1 MKEGYLQEK
10 IREIDYKLKQ
20 QMETMQQLDK
30 HLDRIIVSEK
40 EQKKMFKKLKELDT
54 YKEVIKKDLESE
66 ISDGFKILK
75 NQSKETIRKKIDDA
89 IEKKVGELQKQMDA
103 LLEELNQIKDLK
115 DIVIDAT
122 KNSIYSQQLC
132 NILVEELIRER
143 VFSREKTEII
153 TKRATIRTKD
163 KLKQI

>member
-20 QMETMQQLDK
+20 QMETARQLDK

-40 EQKKMFKKLKELDT
+40 EQKKMFKKLKDL
-54 YKEVIKKDLESE
+54 YKYREDIKKDLEKE
-66 ISDGFKILK
+66 IADELKYLK

-89 IEKKVGELQKQMDA
+89 IEKKVGELQKQMND
-103 LLEELNQIKDLK
+103 LKEELDLIVDLK
-115 DIVIDAT
+115 NIVIDAT
-122 KNSIYSQQLC
+122 KSAIYSEQLC
-132 NILVEELIRER
+132 DILVEELVRER

-153 TKRATIRTKD
+153 KKRASIRTKGR
-163 KLKQI
+163 LKQK